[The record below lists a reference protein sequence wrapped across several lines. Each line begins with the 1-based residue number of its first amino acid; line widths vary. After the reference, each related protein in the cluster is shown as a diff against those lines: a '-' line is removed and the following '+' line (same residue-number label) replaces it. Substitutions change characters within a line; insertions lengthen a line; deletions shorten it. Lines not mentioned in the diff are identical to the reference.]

1 MGCGGL
7 YDGQMLNCCFIP
19 WLSYKS
25 FGAAVNKLFRHT
37 SLLLASYLKVTLM
50 GVLLY
55 QILTSNISSIN
66 MFTLHTFS
74 EGGFNGKF
82 RVCQTLN

>member
-55 QILTSNISSIN
+55 QILTSNISSITCLPYTRSQRADLTVN
-66 MFTLHTFS
+66 FEYVKL
-74 EGGFNGKF
+74 
-82 RVCQTLN
+82 